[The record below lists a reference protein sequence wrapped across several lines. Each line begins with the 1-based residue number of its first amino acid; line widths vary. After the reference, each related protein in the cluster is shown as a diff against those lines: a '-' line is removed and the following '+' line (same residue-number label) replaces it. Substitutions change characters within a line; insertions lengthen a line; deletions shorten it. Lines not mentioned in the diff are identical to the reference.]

1 MSINWTLKKIKVSDL
16 KEFKGN
22 PRNLTEKGMAD
33 LKKSI
38 TKFGIAEPIVC
49 NTDLE
54 IIGGHAR
61 KKTLEDLKIKEVD
74 CYIPDKKLSKQ
85 EVKELNI
92 RLNKNIAGT
101 WDFDILANE
110 FDSLDLKEWGFTEDF
125 IVDEFAEY
133 TNDNCIY
140 PIVPQYSEKY
150 DALIIMSK
158 NEIDTTRL
166 REICGFKHAKDKN
179 NKIGLT
185 NIITAKEFFKKWD
198 AK

>member
-1 MSINWTLKKIKVSDL
+1 MNWKLKKIKVSDL

-61 KKTLEDLKIKEVD
+61 KKTLEDLQIKEVD

-92 RLNKNIAGT
+92 RLNKNIAGD

-110 FDSLDLKEWGFTEDF
+110 FEMDMLKDVGFEDWELKGVEYDYSELEKELKEGEGLED
-125 IVDEFAEY
+125 
-133 TNDNCIY
+133 C
-140 PIVPQYSEKY
+140 
-150 DALIIMSK
+150 
-158 NEIDTTRL
+158 
-166 REICGFKHAKDKN
+166 
-179 NKIGLT
+179 
-185 NIITAKEFFKKWD
+185 NIIIVVPLKFKNDVVKYLSNGEQ
-198 AK
+198 KTGTGLGKGVLRRCGLL

>member
-1 MSINWTLKKIKVSDL
+1 MNWKLKKIKVSDL

-61 KKTLEDLKIKEVD
+61 KKTLEDLQIKEVD
-74 CYIPDKKLSKQ
+74 CYIPNKKLSKQ

-92 RLNKNIAGT
+92 RLNKNIAGEF
-101 WDFDILANE
+101 DFDILANE
-110 FDSLDLKEWGFTEDF
+110 FEMPDLKEWGFEEWELGIDNNPKEKEVNEDIETE
-125 IVDEFAEY
+125 
-133 TNDNCIY
+133 
-140 PIVPQYSEKY
+140 
-150 DALIIMSK
+150 
-158 NEIDTTRL
+158 NE
-166 REICGFKHAKDKN
+166 CPKCHY
-179 NKIGLT
+179 
-185 NIITAKEFFKKWD
+185 KW
-198 AK
+198 